1 MPAAIGGRPA
11 PDPSGLDTPPPVARY
26 KLAWRVMTAGG
37 VLLPPF
43 LTLSEELPDGRAVKL
58 LAEACVAEA
67 YGAEFRLSTSTGET
81 VFTSALEIKRWD
93 PASATLPPEC
103 VRTIWRAENSR
114 RADATSVKH
123 ALRQVLE
130 RAVATGL
137 LGDVDALGLRR
148 AAHVL
153 IDGRIEL

>member
-1 MPAAIGGRPA
+1 MPAAIGGYPA
-11 PDPSGLDTPPPVARY
+11 PDTSGLESPRPVARY
-26 KLAWRVMTAGG
+26 RLAWRVMTAGG
-37 VLLPPF
+37 VLLPTF
-43 LTLSEELPDGRAVKL
+43 LTLSEELPDGRSVQLQAQ
-58 LAEACVAEA
+58 ACVAEA
-67 YGAEFRLSTSTGET
+67 YGAEFRLSKSTGET

-114 RADATSVKH
+114 RADATYVKH
-123 ALRQVLE
+123 ALREVLE
-130 RAVATGL
+130 RAVASGL

-153 IDGRIEL
+153 MEGRIEL